1 MTRYFDT
8 CRIPIF
14 WTCVLY
20 IGISVQTPQKME
32 LTYTSPAKRQL
43 KTYGGNQQ
51 DEVSGNAPNPGPT
64 VPREPSFI
72 DVLQSKKYARKQI
85 YIEQRKG
92 SRAAQNLSALRNPFA
107 MAHAYKSMP
116 QGSWCQRNLQPT
128 PYLPHLGK
136 SVWFLFSFRTPT
148 NFKPPPLPPK
158 KPPRP
163 PHRWAPGQLRAAA
176 NGALQRVE
184 VLRDGRMGGAA
195 WRDSGRGTAVRWIQV
210 DLRKWPG
217 KPAVWILKWGN
228 PRFSGWFVVL
238 ASL

>member
-1 MTRYFDT
+1 MKF
-8 CRIPIF
+8 
-14 WTCVLY
+14 
-20 IGISVQTPQKME
+20 QETP
-32 LTYTSPAKRQL
+32 
-43 KTYGGNQQ
+43 
-51 DEVSGNAPNPGPT
+51 PGPT

-72 DVLQSKKYARKQI
+72 DVLQSKTYARKQI

-92 SRAAQNLSALRNPFA
+92 SGAAQNLSALRNPFA

-158 KPPRP
+158 KTDRDLTAEHTPPRP
-163 PHRWAPGQLRAAA
+163 GPRPAACRSRWSPPAGRSPPRP
-176 NGALQRVE
+176 
-184 VLRDGRMGGAA
+184 DGRGAA

-210 DLRKWPG
+210 DLRKWAG
-217 KPAVWILKWGN
+217 EPAVWILKWGVY
-228 PRFSGWFVVL
+228 PRFSGWCVVL
-238 ASL
+238 ASLRTNPTKGPRKQKHAPELRAST